1 MVGHI
6 ILQRV
11 RNWYYLHCPKWL
23 FAVTILVLYLAAI
36 LIIALSI
43 RNSYEYTLA
52 SSRVYT
58 IFMIIMFQIGTFM
71 YVPDLLTKKGT
82 IVSKTLTLA
91 IIMIFIMMEMFA
103 LQHYQIKF
111 MMGL

>member
-43 RNSYEYTLA
+43 RNSYEY
-52 SSRVYT
+52 
-58 IFMIIMFQIGTFM
+58 IGTFM